1 MATIQYRTADGELGS
16 FDSSNLVRIDFDPRT
31 NHFTIS
37 QRFYGWDEYDF
48 YNEEINDVTEV
59 RI

>member
-1 MATIQYRTADGELGS
+1 MATIQYRTADRELGS
-16 FDSSNLVRIDFDPRT
+16 FDSKDLVQIVFDPKT

>member
-16 FDSSNLVRIDFDPRT
+16 FDSRDLVQIVFDPKT
-31 NHFTIS
+31 NYFTIS